1 MFCLGDWPPV
11 VSLYP
16 CVSLCHQDGSAGSPS
31 EVKVWSPDRLDTQGR
46 PLCLRSLAPDPRPA
60 QGSQRQSQ
68 ASQHGL
74 GRGQVPRVT
83 ALAVHPNLSLM
94 AVGCSDGS
102 IILYRGRSLMRKI
115 VIMKIRT
122 SEPQLTLDPHLQVC
136 ICVLYYLHVYFCITY
151 ARCVLHCIVR

>member
-1 MFCLGDWPPV
+1 M
-11 VSLYP
+11 
-16 CVSLCHQDGSAGSPS
+16 
-31 EVKVWSPDRLDTQGR
+31 KVWSPDKLDSRGR

-68 ASQHGL
+68 ASKHGS

-102 IILYRGRSLMRKI
+102 IILYRGRTQPLKKKINI
-115 VIMKIRT
+115 VIKI
-122 SEPQLTLDPHLQVC
+122 
-136 ICVLYYLHVYFCITY
+136 
-151 ARCVLHCIVR
+151 

>member
-1 MFCLGDWPPV
+1 MACPREPLCVMF
-11 VSLYP
+11 SLHP
-16 CVSLCHQDGSAGSPS
+16 RQQDGSAGGPS
-31 EVKVWSPDRLDTQGR
+31 EVKVWSPDKLDSRGR

-68 ASQHGL
+68 ASKHGS

-102 IILYRGRSLMRKI
+102 IILYRGGA
-115 VIMKIRT
+115 
-122 SEPQLTLDPHLQVC
+122 LTLPQKCTDNNSM
-136 ICVLYYLHVYFCITY
+136 IMFDSFIY
-151 ARCVLHCIVR
+151 